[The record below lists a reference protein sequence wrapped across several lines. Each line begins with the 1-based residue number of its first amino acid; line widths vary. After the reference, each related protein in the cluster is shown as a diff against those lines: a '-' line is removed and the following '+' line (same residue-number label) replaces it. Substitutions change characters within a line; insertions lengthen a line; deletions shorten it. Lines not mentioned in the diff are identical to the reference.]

1 MKLLVTII
9 PRELSQKVAKTIGKN
24 LIVDYQTTL
33 MGAGTAPNAMLE
45 YLSLGKTDKD
55 IILNLIDDSD
65 LPAIFKRLD
74 DQFDFT
80 HGHKGVAFAVE
91 LNSISKYAYQ
101 LLHHE
106 LKEEKNH
113 GNQ

>member
-1 MKLLVTII
+1 MKLLVTIV
-9 PRELSQKVAKTIGKN
+9 PREMSRKVAKAISKN
-24 LIVDYQTTL
+24 LIVNNQTTL

-55 IILNLIDDSD
+55 VILNLIEDSD
-65 LPAIFKRLD
+65 LAGIFKRLD
-74 DQFDFT
+74 EQFDFT

-106 LKEEKNH
+106 LKEEKTH
-113 GNQ
+113 GN

>member
-1 MKLLVTII
+1 MKLLVTIV
-9 PRELSQKVAKTIGKN
+9 PREISKKVSKAISKN

-55 IILNLIDDSD
+55 VIFNLIEDSD
-65 LPAIFKRLD
+65 LPGIFKRLD
-74 DQFDFT
+74 EQFDFT
-80 HGHKGVAFAVE
+80 NDHKGVAFAVE

>member
-1 MKLLVTII
+1 MKLLVTIV
-9 PRELSQKVAKTIGKN
+9 PREMSKKVAKAISKN

-55 IILNLIDDSD
+55 VIFNLIEDSD
-65 LPAIFKRLD
+65 LPAIFQRLD
-74 DQFDFT
+74 EQFDFT
-80 HGHKGVAFAVE
+80 NGHKGIAYAVE
-91 LNSISKYAYQ
+91 LTSISKYAYQ